1 MNHSHPKPSLP
12 IASHSA
18 IQGRPAVHPQVAE
31 RLANTLGCIQR
42 EADADPR
49 MAVFAEFYPI
59 ALGAATYSSRGCTA
73 CPLHAS
79 RYDTVPGEGDPQA
92 RLAFIGE
99 APGKEEDAT
108 GRPFVGQAGKLLT
121 EMIGAMGL
129 TRQQVFITNT
139 VRCRP
144 PMNRK
149 PERDELEACSGYL
162 WATLQAL
169 PNLSHIVLLGATAAQ
184 SLLANPLLK
193 ITQERGKWR
202 DLIIPS
208 ATDPH
213 RVVNLMPTF
222 HPSYL
227 LRSPWEK
234 PKAWA
239 DLQMV
244 VQALAESRPQTKEP
258 TI

>member
-1 MNHSHPKPSLP
+1 MNPPHPKPSLP
-12 IASHSA
+12 ITPHSA
-18 IQGRPAVHPQVAE
+18 IQGRLAVHPQVAE

-42 EADADPR
+42 EAIANSR
-49 MAVFAEFYPI
+49 IAVFTKFYPQE
-59 ALGAATYSSRGCTA
+59 LGAAIYSSRGCTA
-73 CPLHAS
+73 CPLHAG
-79 RYDTVPGEGDPQA
+79 RYYEVPGEGDPQA

-108 GRPFVGQAGKLLT
+108 GRPFVGQAGKLLD

-129 TRQQVFITNT
+129 KRSAVFVLNS

-149 PERDELEACSGYL
+149 PERDELDACSGYL

-169 PNLSHIVLLGATAAQ
+169 PKLSHIVLLGATAAQ
-184 SLLANPLLK
+184 SVLADPLLK

-208 ATDPH
+208 AADPH

-244 VQALAESRPQTKEP
+244 VQALQES
-258 TI
+258 I